1 MEPHHIG
8 KGGSSASGGDWKTR
22 LNKPEDQHFVGPP
35 NSSSTI
41 GNKQN
46 KMTKEKDM
54 RLERSDA
61 ELFYQ
66 LWFPLLDFVNRK
78 YHICPETETISQ
90 QQGVDARDA
99 KAIADYLWSNTEVI
113 EEYLVCAKLP
123 DEYAQIV
130 AGWKHRKQG
139 RYILER
145 HLKKGSVF
153 ISAEDG
159 AVYMVKGLFSTWAE
173 ILGEAP
179 VLLDAVLIPFR
190 GSIISDGLVV
200 PYPIYFG
207 KGARNDF
214 HDAYMNAKKSNAIHF
229 SI

>member
-1 MEPHHIG
+1 
-8 KGGSSASGGDWKTR
+8 
-22 LNKPEDQHFVGPP
+22 
-35 NSSSTI
+35 
-41 GNKQN
+41 
-46 KMTKEKDM
+46 M
-54 RLERSDA
+54 RLEQSDA

-78 YHICPETETISQ
+78 YRISPDTGRIDKRH
-90 QQGVDARDA
+90 GVDACDA
-99 KAIADYLWSNTEVI
+99 KKIADYLWSNTEVI
-113 EEYLVCAKLP
+113 EEYLSTAKLP
-123 DEYAQIV
+123 NEYAQIV
-130 AGWKHRKQG
+130 AGWKQCKPG

-173 ILGEAP
+173 MLGESP

-200 PYPIYFG
+200 PYRIYFG
-207 KGARNDF
+207 KGATEDF
-214 HDAYMNAKKSNAIHF
+214 KEVYMNAKRNHTIRF

>member
-1 MEPHHIG
+1 
-8 KGGSSASGGDWKTR
+8 
-22 LNKPEDQHFVGPP
+22 
-35 NSSSTI
+35 
-41 GNKQN
+41 
-46 KMTKEKDM
+46 M
-54 RLERSDA
+54 RLERSEA

-78 YHICPETETISQ
+78 YNICPKTETIDRE
-90 QQGVDARDA
+90 QGVDASDA
-99 KAIADYLWSNTEVI
+99 KAIADYLWSQTEVI
-113 EEYLVCAKLP
+113 EEYLAVAELP

-130 AGWKHRKQG
+130 AGWKRCKPG

-153 ISAEDG
+153 ISVEDG

-173 ILGEAP
+173 MLGESP

-200 PYPIYFG
+200 PYHIYFG
-207 KGARNDF
+207 TGAKADF
-214 HDAYMNAKKSNAIHF
+214 KEAYMNAKKDLTIRF
-229 SI
+229 SM

>member
-1 MEPHHIG
+1 
-8 KGGSSASGGDWKTR
+8 
-22 LNKPEDQHFVGPP
+22 
-35 NSSSTI
+35 
-41 GNKQN
+41 
-46 KMTKEKDM
+46 M

-78 YHICPETETISQ
+78 YHICPEAETIDQ
-90 QQGVDARDA
+90 KHGVDACDA
-99 KAIADYLWSNTEVI
+99 KAIADHLWSNTDVI
-113 EEYLVCAKLP
+113 KEYLASAELP
-123 DEYAQIV
+123 EEHAQIV
-130 AGWKHRKQG
+130 AGWKQRKQG

-173 ILGEAP
+173 MLGEAP

-190 GSIISDGLVV
+190 GSIISDGLVM
-200 PYPIYFG
+200 PYRIYFG
-207 KGARNDF
+207 KGAREDF
-214 HDAYMNAKKSNAIHF
+214 NDAYINAKRNHTIRY